1 MATVFEMLGRA
12 KAMFNN
18 LHIASETLNGA
29 ILKSVDSV
37 VKSLVT
43 ISESAVAIVNDVKVL
58 FEAAKELVCAVRE
71 WQHQWAQQWWGAN
84 ATMAGRTMEL
94 AAVLVAGD
102 DIRGGTMATAMAASP
117 NIK

>member
-1 MATVFEMLGRA
+1 MPTTTATVFEMLGRA

-29 ILKSVDSV
+29 ISI

-43 ISESAVAIVNDVKVL
+43 ISESAIAIVNDVKVL
-58 FEAAKELVCAVRE
+58 FEAAKEL
-71 WQHQWAQQWWGAN
+71 GAN

-94 AAVLVAGD
+94 VVVLVAED